1 MLIILKI
8 RERSMSD
15 VKLTY
20 DEYMKASEAGLI
32 SGHACA
38 CIGRMG
44 NDEFCGCRMSILDK
58 LTPEGS
64 AKMASEW
71 RVKYPVEKTPE
82 EILKNLNPN
91 RLP

>member
-1 MLIILKI
+1 MT
-8 RERSMSD
+8 

-20 DEYMKASEAGLI
+20 DEYKKALEAGLF

-38 CIGRMG
+38 CMG
-44 NDEFCGCRMSILDK
+44 PRDNDEFCGCSMSILSM
-58 LTPEGS
+58 LTPEG
-64 AKMASEW
+64 AEQMASEW
-71 RVKYPVEKTPE
+71 RAKWPKRVEKTPE